1 MQEWILPALLG
12 LGLAAAT
19 GLRTFLP
26 LLMLSLVARL
36 GWFGV
41 DLNPQF
47 AWLGSTGAMVALGV
61 ATVAE
66 VIADKVP
73 VVDHALSAMGTF
85 TRPLAG
91 ALAAGAVFGH
101 ADPGMAAIAG
111 LVIGVPTA
119 FAFHAAQSS
128 TRLVSTATTAG
139 LGNPVLSVLEDVGSA
154 VIAGLAFVAPLI
166 GAVIVSLI
174 LILGCCA
181 CGRNPGRRSNK
192 GRLRPGQNCHPVT
205 KQGWKGWK

>member
-1 MQEWILPALLG
+1 MQAWILPALLG
-12 LGLAAAT
+12 LGLSAAT

-26 LLMLSLVARL
+26 LLMLCLVARF

-47 AWLGSTGAMVALGV
+47 AWLASTQALIALSV

-66 VIADKVP
+66 LIADKVP
-73 VVDHALSAMGTF
+73 LVDHALSALGTF

-101 ADPGMAAIAG
+101 ADPGVAAVAG

-119 FAFHAAQSS
+119 LAFHAAQSS

-139 LGNPVLSVLEDVGSA
+139 LGNPILSAIEDLGSLM
-154 VIAGLAFVAPLI
+154 IAGLAFAAPLI
-166 GAVIVSLI
+166 GAVVVSLI
-174 LILGCCA
+174 LIFGLL
-181 CGRNPGRRSNK
+181 RFWRRAKSAE
-192 GRLRPGQNCHPVT
+192 
-205 KQGWKGWK
+205 

>member
-12 LGLAAAT
+12 LGLAAAS

-26 LLMLSLVARL
+26 LLMLCLVARL

-47 AWLGSTGAMVALGV
+47 AWLGSTGALVALSI
-61 ATVAE
+61 ATVVE

-73 VVDHALSAMGTF
+73 VVDHALSAVGTF

-101 ADPGMAAIAG
+101 ADPGVAALAG

-119 FAFHAAQSS
+119 LAFHTAQSS

-139 LGNPVLSVLEDVGSA
+139 IGNPFLSVLEDVGSA
-154 VIAGLAFVAPLI
+154 LIAAMAFVAPLI
-166 GAVIVSLI
+166 GAVVVILI
-174 LILGCCA
+174 LIFGLM
-181 CGRNPGRRSNK
+181 
-192 GRLRPGQNCHPVT
+192 RLRSMSPSAE
-205 KQGWKGWK
+205 